1 MAKQK
6 YKVYLVGHG
15 SGCFARDY
23 CKDLI
28 GETLAVSPKQA
39 VNNISFREGLVKEET
54 VEDSMGLGTLIY
66 RLEAE
71 AV

>member
-1 MAKQK
+1 MSKQK

-23 CKDLI
+23 CKELI
-28 GETLAVSPKQA
+28 GETYAVSPKQA
-39 VNNISFREGLVKEET
+39 VNNISYREGLVKEET
-54 VEDSMGLGTLIY
+54 VEDSLGMGTLIY